1 MDLKIC
7 IKKLFR
13 TPVKTFL
20 FFLLLTVTGALLS
33 LCFSMLMTARETN
46 RKAQETFTT
55 IAVPNFE
62 KIKHDSVDRSKN
74 LNDLKEEDFIKAVE
88 DMNKL
93 YYKVL
98 EQANITKI
106 GKVDLRKS
114 YLAYSDDI
122 IPLAV
127 SAQSRKTWNEWSIC
141 YNMAV
146 FELEATG
153 TRTIKFD
160 SSIKKRNP
168 EIDDIVVIE
177 WKINNIYATHPGYRA
192 LSGIETYTTASE
204 MRKRGAFEIGKRY
217 LMAGHIKNFHLE
229 PQDGPVYEGKYPDRI
244 AFFIED
250 SASNLIFDKNMKSIP
265 NKSFEGYFKSYIEIK
280 GDTDDFLDSSE
291 GAKYKELIENINK
304 LDRTANVIGIDN
316 INAIA
321 HFNQK
326 DAFVVTGR
334 EINSEEY
341 NQGENVCLVSWYFA
355 YLNNLNIGD
364 ELNLSLTNAEYE
376 YALTSNGLMS
386 PLNRIASVKLYHS
399 QSYSIEGEGL
409 WLMSANPYSMP
420 SFKEH
425 TYKIVGI
432 YQSPML
438 EVSEFMLSY
447 NTIYVPSKSVDLST
461 IEQSDDNK
469 DVLEQIP
476 SSLYSI
482 VIPNDRLDEFK
493 AELQEIGIDK
503 YFLYYDQGYSMVKSV
518 LKVLMQNASII
529 LLIGIVIWTLVLILF
544 ILLYIIKEKK
554 VAGIMRSLG
563 ISVRR
568 TFAHLIIS
576 CMLLALPS
584 TMLGGVVS
592 SAMEDSVVDYSYN
605 MAIDQVMK
613 SSFDQSFSVNVDT
626 SYNVLNEQNDSNKGL
641 LSSNLGLYILLIGFV
656 QFAIII
662 CLSSVFIFV
671 MLRKNPME
679 LVRSKE

>member
-1 MDLKIC
+1 MNIKIC

-33 LCFSMLMTARETN
+33 LCFSLLMTANETN
-46 RKAQETFTT
+46 KKAQETFTT

-74 LNDLKEEDFIKAVE
+74 LNDLKEEDFIKSVE

-98 EQANITKI
+98 EQANQSKI

-122 IPLAV
+122 MPVAV
-127 SAQSRKTWNEWSIC
+127 AGRSRAIWNEWSIC

-146 FELEATG
+146 FELECTG

-160 SSIKKRNP
+160 SRIKLQNP
-168 EIDDIVVIE
+168 EIDDIKVIE
-177 WKINNIYATHPGYRA
+177 WKISNVYAAHPGYRA
-192 LSGIETYTTASE
+192 LEGIDTYTTDPEINAI
-204 MRKRGAFEIGKRY
+204 GGYEIGKKY
-217 LMAGHIKNFHLE
+217 LMAGYIKNFHLE
-229 PQDGPVYEGKYPDRI
+229 PQDGYVGEGKYSDRI
-244 AFFIED
+244 AFFKEN
-250 SASNLIFDKNMKSIP
+250 STSNLIFDKNMNNIP
-265 NKSFEGYFKSYIEIK
+265 SKAFEGFFKSYLEIK
-280 GDTDDFLDSSE
+280 GDTDDFLNSDE
-291 GAKYKELIENINK
+291 GSKYKELINSINK
-304 LDRTANVIGIDN
+304 LSRSVNVIGIDN

-326 DAFVVTGR
+326 DAFIINGR
-334 EINSEEY
+334 EISIEEY
-341 NQGENVCLVSWYFA
+341 KQGENVCVVSAYFA

-376 YALTSNGLMS
+376 YALTSNALMN
-386 PLNRIASVKLYHS
+386 PLNRVASIRLYHTP
-399 QSYSIEGEGL
+399 SYSIEGEGL
-409 WLMSANPYSMP
+409 WLLRANPYSMP
-420 SFKEH
+420 DFKEH

-432 YQSPML
+432 YQSPL
-438 EVSEFMLSY
+438 AEVSEFMLPF
-447 NTIYVPSKSVDLST
+447 NTIYVPLKSVDLSS
-461 IEQSDDNK
+461 IEQKDKNK
-469 DVLEQIP
+469 DLLEQIP

-482 VIPNDRLDEFK
+482 IVPNDSLEEFK
-493 AELQEIGIDK
+493 AELKEMGIDK
-503 YFLYYDQGYSMVKSV
+503 YFLYYDQGYSTVKSV

-529 LLIGIVIWTLVLILF
+529 LSIGIVIWILVLILF

-563 ISVRR
+563 VGVRR
-568 TFAHLIIS
+568 TFIHIIIS
-576 CMLLALPS
+576 CILLALPS
-584 TMLGGVVS
+584 TIIGGIIS
-592 SAMEDSVVDYSYN
+592 TAMEDSVVDYSYN
-605 MAIDQVMK
+605 IAIDEVMK
-613 SSFDQSFSVNVDT
+613 STFDKSFSVNVDT
-626 SYNVLNEQNDSNKGL
+626 SYNVLNDENDSNKGFM
-641 LSSNLGLYILLIGFV
+641 SSNLGLYILLVGFI

-662 CLSSVFIFV
+662 ILSSAFIIV